1 VSPRPTGLDRVGNLK
16 RPRIARTQVFV
27 DYTTVRGG
35 LPSPLEGAVAG
46 QILKVDLALMLAQ
59 LFDIGFDGRLLRAQ
73 SLRTSAKTL
82 SQRCEHFLTRR
93 HPNVRF
99 RRRRLGGVTSQSA

>member
-16 RPRIARTQVFV
+16 RPRTQVFV

-59 LFDIGFDGRLLRAQ
+59 LFDIGFDGRLQARPVIEDVSEDVVARPQ
-73 SLRTSAKTL
+73 AAR
-82 SQRCEHFLTRR
+82 
-93 HPNVRF
+93 
-99 RRRRLGGVTSQSA
+99 